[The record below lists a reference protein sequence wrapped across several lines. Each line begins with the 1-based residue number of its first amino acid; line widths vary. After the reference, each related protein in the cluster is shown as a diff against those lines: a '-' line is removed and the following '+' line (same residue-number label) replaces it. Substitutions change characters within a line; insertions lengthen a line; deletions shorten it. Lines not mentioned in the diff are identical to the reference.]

1 MTTIIAVV
9 RLLPKIPL
17 RASKIK
23 RQGAWSSGDDAV
35 IGTTLRRHAQRQILN
50 SAVGTVVT
58 SPTGELSLAQGNG
71 GSPAVNIAVG
81 HR

>member
-1 MTTIIAVV
+1 MTTIIADV

-17 RASKIK
+17 RASKAK
-23 RQGAWSSGDDAV
+23 QQGAWSSGDYAV
-35 IGTTLRRHAQRQILN
+35 IGTTLRPHAQRQILN
-50 SAVGTVVT
+50 IAGGTVMT
-58 SPTGELSLAQGNG
+58 SPIGELSLAQGNG